1 MPTSPPDRGWCL
13 VTGAS
18 RGIGRAVADAASAAG
33 FGVIGW
39 ARTKPEGVATFKAG
53 VAPGSFVWQQVD
65 VADPEAVAAA
75 CLELRA
81 AGIGLAALVLN
92 AGLGRWRSVEETPLQ
107 EWRQTLSVNLDGTLH
122 TLQGAAPLL
131 ARDAAPI
138 VVGLLS
144 DSALFAFANRAAYS
158 ASKAGMRAL
167 LETARLELREQGVRF
182 TLLYPSR
189 VDTFFA
195 GSLEEGRPGLRPT
208 GLTAGQVADVV
219 AFVLCQPPT
228 VELREVHLSA
238 VGESFGPY
246 HLRIS
251 S

>member
-1 MPTSPPDRGWCL
+1 MRTPPPDRGWCL

-18 RGIGRAVADAASAAG
+18 RGIGRAIVDAASAAG

-39 ARTKPEGVATFKAG
+39 SRTRPEEAREFEAG
-53 VAPGSFVWQQVD
+53 ARPGAFLWQQVD
-65 VADPEAVAAA
+65 VGDPDTIAGA
-75 CLELRA
+75 CQELWT
-81 AGIGLAALVLN
+81 AGVGLTALVLN
-92 AGLGRWRSVEETPLQ
+92 AGLGRWRSVEETGLQ
-107 EWRQTLSVNLDGTLH
+107 EWRRTMSVNLDGSFH
-122 TLQGAAPLL
+122 ALQGALPLL
-131 ARDAAPI
+131 DRTASPL

-167 LETARLELREQGVRF
+167 LETARLELREQGARF
-182 TLLYPSR
+182 SLLYPSR

-195 GSLEEGRPGLRPT
+195 GSVEEGRPGLRPS
-208 GLTAGQVADVV
+208 GLTAAQVADVV

-246 HLRIS
+246 HLKIPA
-251 S
+251 